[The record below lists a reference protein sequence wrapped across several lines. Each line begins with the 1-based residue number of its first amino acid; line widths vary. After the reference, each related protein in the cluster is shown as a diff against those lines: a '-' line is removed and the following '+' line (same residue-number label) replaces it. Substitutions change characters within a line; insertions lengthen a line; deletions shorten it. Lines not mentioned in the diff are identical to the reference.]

1 MGRIDGEE
9 WSEASRNEEGPYAI
23 RSFWVLNE
31 RVRYWIPL
39 SLHPSKES
47 RYDLSLNEHSQNVC
61 NGKYSP
67 HSMLIPAIYLS
78 LTQSRIHRY
87 CVEIHNSSFYIRS
100 HVIKSI
106 QWSAN
111 DTTIAMP
118 HSTLHFLSS
127 NLPVLRKQYIT
138 TFKTT
143 LIGMIYTSFHLIL
156 HTASRNILFI
166 PITSPTLIHWFKSVG
181 YPSTKQDRDDSVWKV
196 ILRGEGD
203 EGMEREGDHLWLK
216 WMCDTKRIDMHH
228 SVISWRSSEELRCLV
243 MREWWDRY
251 LQRLWYRL
259 WIGRRLEG

>member
-31 RVRYWIPL
+31 RVRCWIPL

-67 HSMLIPAIYLS
+67 HSMLIPSIYLS

-181 YPSTKQDRDDSVWKV
+181 YPSTWQVPELPKSVTIIVKLPCQNSNFFDICLSVNNPWHFDILTDRVCSQ
-196 ILRGEGD
+196 
-203 EGMEREGDHLWLK
+203 HL
-216 WMCDTKRIDMHH
+216 
-228 SVISWRSSEELRCLV
+228 
-243 MREWWDRY
+243 
-251 LQRLWYRL
+251 
-259 WIGRRLEG
+259 